1 MMRAGRVAAIAGV
14 VAGLVGLV
22 AITTAQAQSG
32 SDGRSGSDAGSQP
45 SLPQVP
51 LASAAGGGSVSLVYP
66 SVVAVHLD
74 RSRAAIA
81 RAEAAFDD
89 PKNTVRAANQ
99 MGNARVQMFDAWK
112 ATKYVIKTTPPPPPP
127 QDRAGTSGGAA
138 SGPTFAS
145 PPDTSFA
152 LFDLQH
158 DLVTHA
164 AGLLG
169 NDATLDGRL
178 TGVMQKTATL
188 RDAAIAYIHAVAP
201 PPPPPGDKAGASG
214 GAVGVTFDTTMPT
227 VLPLLDDEIQALT
240 GTLALH
246 KTLPAGVKT
255 ALQGLINTDN
265 QTKATINTFWPPIVG
280 DD

>member
-1 MMRAGRVAAIAGV
+1 MRVLSLGWSVWWR
-14 VAGLVGLV
+14 
-22 AITTAQAQSG
+22 
-32 SDGRSGSDAGSQP
+32 
-45 SLPQVP
+45 SLPHRRSREVTGGP
-51 LASAAGGGSVSLVYP
+51 EPTPERSPVSLRSRSPRRRETVLAPLVYP

-99 MGNARVQMFDAWK
+99 MGYARVQMFDAWQ
-112 ATKYVIKTTPPPPPP
+112 ATKYVIETTPPPPPP

-138 SGPTFAS
+138 SGTTFAS

-152 LFDLQH
+152 LFYLQH

-169 NDATLDGRL
+169 NDATLNGRL
-178 TGVMQKTATL
+178 TGVMQKHCDASRCRHRLHPRCGTASP
-188 RDAAIAYIHAVAP
+188 AADR
-201 PPPPPGDKAGASG
+201 GKAGASG
-214 GAVGVTFDTTMPT
+214 APVGVTFDTTMPT
-227 VLPLLDDEIQALT
+227 VLPLLDDEIQALK
-240 GTLALH
+240 GALALH
-246 KTLPAGVKT
+246 KTLPAGVQT
-255 ALQGLINTDN
+255 AVQALIDTDN